1 MVVAAEVVVVIV
13 LGVVVVVVVGGGGI
27 VVVVVATTL
36 VVVSRRTHCL
46 GSGSAKKHIL
56 KIKSSIMGNFC
67 TLIRK
72 PNGVKGGIVLH
83 VLSWCFLLLVR

>member
-13 LGVVVVVVVGGGGI
+13 VGVVVVVVGGGGVI
-27 VVVVVATTL
+27 VVVVATTL